1 MLKPFGFVVA
11 FILAA
16 TAATA
21 QTGAS
26 MPSRLSSSP
35 AVDVKAYRLHG
46 NTAFAAEELA
56 AVLQPWI
63 RSGITTED
71 LVAVRNALTAHYVQ
85 HGFINSGATVPDQE
99 IVDGVVDVVITEGR
113 LTRVDVVGARWFR
126 RAYFER
132 RMPVNGSPLNVA
144 DLERRLQQ
152 LQRSGRGRRL
162 DATLSPGRSR
172 GEGDLT
178 LVVQEQFPLTA
189 SVEYSNH
196 QAPSIGGQRGE
207 VSLEYDSLTGNGDVL
222 RASFGKTRGL
232 DDLSVAYSAPLFTTG
247 TVVGFQFRSGESV
260 VTEEP
265 FDAVD
270 IESWSRTYTASVSHA
285 VRTNAGSEWTV
296 GISGDVRESRTWL
309 LGRPFSFSE
318 GAVNGQSRVAVIR
331 GLQSWMRS
339 TRTHVVAVRSQVSVG
354 IDAAGASNDDT
365 PVRDMAGGL
374 REPADGTFV
383 SWLGQFQWA
392 RRLALLQGTE
402 IIARADAQISRD
414 PLLALEQFA
423 IGGHASVRGY
433 RENQI
438 VRDSGA
444 VASFEI
450 RMPVVAASGRP
461 LLRVGPFM
469 DAGAGWNRRRA
480 TPTPRSIASVGV
492 AWQAN
497 MHRDRIVLSGAW
509 GHALRDVGTDGDLQD
524 AGLHFGISV
533 RAW

>member
-1 MLKPFGFVVA
+1 MLKA
-11 FILAA
+11 FAFFAAFTLAG
-16 TAATA
+16 TPAAG
-21 QTGAS
+21 QTS
-26 MPSRLSSSP
+26 VSNPSRLSSSP
-35 AVDVKAYRLHG
+35 TIDVKSYRLRG
-46 NTAFAAEELA
+46 NTVFESEELA
-56 AVLQPWI
+56 VVLQPWV

-71 LVAVRNALTAHYVQ
+71 LVAVRNALTRHYVER
-85 HGFINSGATVPDQE
+85 GFINSGATVPDQDVAE
-99 IVDGVVDVVITEGR
+99 GVVDVVITEGQ

-126 RAYFER
+126 RAYFES
-132 RMPVNGSPLNVA
+132 RMSVNGSPLNVA

-162 DATLSPGRSR
+162 DATLSPGRAR

-178 LVVQEQFPLTA
+178 LRVQEQFPLAA

-196 QAPSIGGQRGE
+196 QAPSIGGLRGE
-207 VSLEYDSLTGNGDVL
+207 VSLQYDSLTGNGDVL

-232 DDLSVAYSAPLFTTG
+232 DDLRVEYSVPVFTTG
-247 TVVGFQFRSGESV
+247 TVAGFQFRSGESV

-265 FDAVD
+265 FNAVD
-270 IESWSRTYTASVSHA
+270 IESWSRTYTASLTHA
-285 VRTNAGSEWTV
+285 VQHSASSGWMFGV
-296 GISGDVRESRTWL
+296 SGDIRESRTWL

-318 GAVNGQSRVAVIR
+318 GAVDGKSRVFVIR

-339 TRTHVVAVRSQVSVG
+339 TRTYVMAMRSQLSVG
-354 IDAAGASNDDT
+354 IDAVSASNDDT
-365 PVRDMAGGL
+365 PIRDAAGAV

-392 RRLALLQGTE
+392 RRLELLQGTE
-402 IIARADAQISRD
+402 IIARADAQLSRH

-444 VASFEI
+444 VASFEA
-450 RMPVVAASGRP
+450 RMPVVTASGRP
-461 LLRVGPFM
+461 LLRVGPFV
-469 DAGAGWNRRRA
+469 DVGTGWNRRRA
-480 TPTPRSIASVGV
+480 TPTPRSLASVGV
-492 AWQAN
+492 AWHAN
-497 MHRDRIVLSGAW
+497 MLRDRIVLSGAW
-509 GHALRDVGTDGDLQD
+509 GHSLRDAGTDGDLQD
-524 AGLHFGISV
+524 AGLHFGIFV